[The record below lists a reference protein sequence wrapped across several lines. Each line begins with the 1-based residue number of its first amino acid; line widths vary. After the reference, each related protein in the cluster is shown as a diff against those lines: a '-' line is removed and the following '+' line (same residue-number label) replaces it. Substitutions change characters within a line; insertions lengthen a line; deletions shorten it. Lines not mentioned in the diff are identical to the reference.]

1 MRLRAVPE
9 SFAGL
14 GVGGAALY
22 WTQRVRAKLVRD
34 ERTFTLKAPD
44 VPYPLVFRANT
55 TDPIVFDQ
63 VFIAREFASLKD
75 LRRVGLVVDCGA
87 YTGYSAAYFL
97 SRFPTCHVIAVEP
110 DLHNFRLLERN
121 VARYGSR
128 VQLVRSAVW
137 SQAIGVKVVS
147 TFSRGEWGRQVREIG
162 PKESPDVM
170 AVDIETLLRES
181 TFERISL
188 LKVDIEGAE
197 TVVFAD
203 APWIDFVDNI
213 VIELHDNTMF
223 GDATSV
229 FEKAIAGKG
238 FAVQRFQERTIC
250 RRE

>member
-87 YTGYSAAYFL
+87 YTGYSA
-97 SRFPTCHVIAVEP
+97 PT
-110 DLHNFRLLERN
+110 
-121 VARYGSR
+121 S
-128 VQLVRSAVW
+128 
-137 SQAIGVKVVS
+137 
-147 TFSRGEWGRQVREIG
+147 
-162 PKESPDVM
+162 
-170 AVDIETLLRES
+170 
-181 TFERISL
+181 
-188 LKVDIEGAE
+188 
-197 TVVFAD
+197 
-203 APWIDFVDNI
+203 
-213 VIELHDNTMF
+213 
-223 GDATSV
+223 
-229 FEKAIAGKG
+229 
-238 FAVQRFQERTIC
+238 
-250 RRE
+250 